1 MMLPASK
8 ADASDPMT
16 GEIGDDPE
24 KVLWSGACSHW
35 HYLGDWIFGLVLVA
49 TSGAAIYLY
58 KVDLTPWMPWVW
70 LAPFL
75 LLLAVISMVAW
86 KRASRR
92 YEITPGRVVVQTGRF
107 VRDSNEI
114 RVQDIRSINV
124 TKHGIG
130 GLIGIGTIE
139 FSSAA
144 TDDAEVTFVGI
155 AGADGVRD
163 MVRKLQNTEALP
175 KDLS

>member
-1 MMLPASK
+1 
-8 ADASDPMT
+8 
-16 GEIGDDPE
+16 
-24 KVLWSGACSHW
+24 
-35 HYLGDWIFGLVLVA
+35 
-49 TSGAAIYLY
+49 
-58 KVDLTPWMPWVW
+58 MPWVW

-75 LLLAVISMVAW
+75 LLLAVLSMVAW